1 MRSGQE
7 MLTVHVS
14 HKIARIG
21 FRSMAGRE
29 TKEERGQGQGQ
40 GTDQPRSEKTS

>member
-1 MRSGQE
+1 VRSGQE

-29 TKEERGQGQGQ
+29 TKEERGQGQG
-40 GTDQPRSEKTS
+40 TDQPRSEKTS